1 VPAPRTVAHVL
12 LCGLVLAV
20 AACSAPQ
27 PAPPAAP
34 EVVDA
39 AAVSRPPPDPVRE
52 PVVVLDAGHNGGN
65 GAHVAEIGRQ
75 VPDGR
80 GGTKACNTTGTQ
92 TAAGYAEHA
101 FTFDVTAR
109 VAKRLTAKGVRVV
122 LTRTDDA
129 GVGPCVDERAAVGQR
144 AGADAVVS
152 IHADGSAPANRGY
165 HVAYSDPPVNDVQ
178 SGPAKVLATA
188 LRDSLHGAGFP
199 DSNYIGRGGLSP
211 RRDLAGLN
219 LATRPTALVECA
231 NMRHAAEAALV
242 STPAGRDR
250 YAAGIA
256 GGILAFLGR

>member
-1 VPAPRTVAHVL
+1 MPAPRTVARVL

-122 LTRTDDA
+122 LTRTDDDRRRPVRRRA
-129 GVGPCVDERAAVGQR
+129 RRRRAAGGR
-144 AGADAVVS
+144 
-152 IHADGSAPANRGY
+152 
-165 HVAYSDPPVNDVQ
+165 
-178 SGPAKVLATA
+178 
-188 LRDSLHGAGFP
+188 
-199 DSNYIGRGGLSP
+199 GRGGLHP
-211 RRDLAGLN
+211 RRRLGAREPR
-219 LATRPTALVECA
+219 ATTSRTPT
-231 NMRHAAEAALV
+231 R
-242 STPAGRDR
+242 R
-250 YAAGIA
+250 
-256 GGILAFLGR
+256 